1 MPGRPFVASI
11 LAGPGLALALSG
23 CGGGPA
29 KVAPPV
35 PTSAPAARA
44 CAALSA
50 ALPDVLDGHNA
61 RSTEPDSEL
70 TAAWADPA
78 IVLRCGVATPPE
90 LRPTSELYTIN
101 DIDWL
106 PVDTDRGWR
115 FTTVGRIANVE
126 VTVPNRYEPAVNPL
140 VDLAAAIAATVPE
153 AESAGS

>member
-1 MPGRPFVASI
+1 MA
-11 LAGPGLALALSG
+11 
-23 CGGGPA
+23 
-29 KVAPPV
+29 
-35 PTSAPAARA
+35 
-44 CAALSA
+44 A

>member
-1 MPGRPFVASI
+1 MPGRALVATV
-11 LAGPGLALALSG
+11 LAGAGLALALTG
-23 CGGGPA
+23 CAGGPA

-35 PTSAPAARA
+35 PGSAPVARA

-50 ALPDVLDGHNA
+50 ALPDVLDGHQE

-78 IVLRCGVATPPE
+78 IVLRCGVAKPPE

-106 PVDTDRGWR
+106 PVETDHGWR
-115 FTTVGRIANVE
+115 FTTVGLVANVE
-126 VTVPNRYEPAVNPL
+126 VAVPGRYQPAVNPL
-140 VDLAAAIAATVPE
+140 VDLASAITATVPKIK
-153 AESAGS
+153 SAG